1 MKVTV
6 RQISTASKR
15 ECTFYLKLEWTK
27 DLGAGFVV
35 VLCDG
40 ISAWSGEVSEE
51 DVTREA
57 QEMEMPRERYVQE
70 LELALTEEGQTAQ
83 KYSFHLTPEKA
94 GGPKLQ
100 LFYDKVESDI
110 SFKLGVVELLPVPE
124 PTKVI
129 RELISYGLE
138 RSTHV
143 QVENHHLHEENQRLK
158 SEQEHITSELER
170 YVRQK
175 ETLEKDLY
183 SRFVL
188 VLNEKKAKIR
198 TFQETIKQ
206 LQDTIEAE
214 KQRLNS
220 EAVGCVEYRFAGDE
234 PEEENYYGS
243 TTDEEGPGDP
253 KLPPAKLHN
262 KELLAKNPLDD
273 RLNDMT
279 DVAPSRKRRCRHLQ
293 QLKSQTKK
301 AALEQHKSSRNEL
314 HQEAKAEVS
323 QLPAV
328 QHAQVSPDPDD
339 LFDDI

>member
-6 RQISTASKR
+6 RQISTASK
-15 ECTFYLKLEWTK
+15 L
-27 DLGAGFVV
+27 
-35 VLCDG
+35 
-40 ISAWSGEVSEE
+40 SEE